1 VPQIATQYIVSLELL
16 LEAVSEIQDAL
27 IRCEQ
32 EYALY
37 PEPELK
43 VLMSTLYYQALE
55 FFETSARYLTGPTF
69 LVVVRWER
77 ARVECKKIMKL
88 SNRIIKEAEYFNRRE
103 VREINKRVL
112 EVDRKQDL
120 VMRALE
126 EQQRAL
132 EALREEEKVLAT
144 ISDHQQVLQALQQLL
159 ARFPPLREESSL
171 VGVVAETTTVH

>member
-1 VPQIATQYIVSLELL
+1 MVSLQLL
-16 LEAVSEIQDAL
+16 LESISEIQDAL
-27 IRCEQ
+27 ICCER

-37 PEPELK
+37 REPELK
-43 VLMSTLYYQALE
+43 VLMSTLYFEALDFFQA
-55 FFETSARYLTGPTF
+55 FARSLIGPIF
-69 LVVVRWER
+69 IVMFRWEPMR
-77 ARVECKKIMKL
+77 YKSKKIIKL
-88 SNRIIKEAEYFNRRE
+88 SKRITREAEYFHRRE

-159 ARFPPLREESSL
+159 ARFPPLKGESSQ
-171 VGVVAETTTVH
+171 VGAVVELPTSQ